1 MSKIGICFFT
11 SVVFMWK
18 NCACIQNAEN
28 VPTSATANN
37 SDGESNPEIGAAV
50 SKVAERE
57 AIGTCY
63 RLLEHK
69 HS

>member
-1 MSKIGICFFT
+1 
-11 SVVFMWK
+11 MWK

-28 VPTSATANN
+28 RPTSATANN
-37 SDGESNPEIGAAV
+37 SDGKSNPEIGAAV

-57 AIGTCY
+57 AIRTCY